1 MESGANQLSQPEE
14 LIAALTPVV
23 SAFEELKIRH
33 YVGGSVASSFHGA
46 VRSTMDVDIVCEL
59 NLGAVKQ
66 FLDRLSSDFYASKP
80 AIDEAVQK
88 QSCFNLIHSPTS
100 FKVDVFISRGRPFDR
115 DCMERCK
122 LETLSEHLQV
132 PIATPE
138 DSIISKLEW
147 YRAGN
152 EVSERQW
159 DDVTK
164 LIRLLGGQAD
174 LEYLEKAAASVGVS
188 DLLDQL
194 INS

>member
-1 MESGANQLSQPEE
+1 
-14 LIAALTPVV
+14 
-23 SAFEELKIRH
+23 
-33 YVGGSVASSFHGA
+33 
-46 VRSTMDVDIVCEL
+46 
-59 NLGAVKQ
+59 
-66 FLDRLSSDFYASKP
+66 
-80 AIDEAVQK
+80 
-88 QSCFNLIHSPTS
+88 
-100 FKVDVFISRGRPFDR
+100 
-115 DCMERCK
+115 MERCK